1 MGRKA
6 FTLIELLT
14 VVALMGAIATV
25 GIISYTTSRSSTRVF
40 AAVRDVMAMVR
51 RARSIALVTQKPA
64 VIIYSNARSEDET
77 MLKVEIKA
85 EKLFSSSA
93 PQKNVYTISG
103 ELVSSAE
110 GTEAQGAGG
119 EVSGESGETLE
130 EVLAPEGLSQEVAKS
145 LRVKVLVGEEEL
157 PQQSGSNAKARS
169 RISIFSTVDNV
180 SRTYVADEKQT
191 SASAEDEASKEGAS
205 EATDAP
211 VKIVFTA
218 NGMVANP
225 HKIWIYPDGKSPE
238 DGYCIEVDKF
248 GEPKCVEIE

>member
-14 VVALMGAIATV
+14 VVAIMGAIATV
-25 GIISYTTSRSSTRVF
+25 GVISYTSSRSSSRVF

-64 VIIYSNARSEDET
+64 MIIYSNEQTEDET
-77 MLKVEIKA
+77 MVKIEIKA
-85 EKLFSSSA
+85 EKLFSSNA
-93 PQKNVYTISG
+93 PKKNVYTISG
-103 ELVSSAE
+103 ELVSSADE
-110 GTEAQGAGG
+110 G
-119 EVSGESGETLE
+119 EVSEEGGETIEDILS
-130 EVLAPEGLSQEVAKS
+130 PETLSQEVAKS
-145 LRVKVLVGEEEL
+145 LKVKVLIGEEEL
-157 PQQSGSNAKARS
+157 VRQNEGARARS

-180 SRTYVADEKQT
+180 SRTYVSDEKKNADESGGT
-191 SASAEDEASKEGAS
+191 SAEEVL

-218 NGMVANP
+218 NGMVDNP

-238 DGYCIEVDKF
+238 EGYCIEVDKF
-248 GEPKCVEIE
+248 GEPKCVELE